1 MKRVEITYR
10 SYANELSKLST
21 RLERAEK
28 TYQKKLAAAEKFG
41 VANWTADDRSAWL
54 ETVPK
59 SDWGQLLNKSDIKI
73 HGAWWDLVRAKNEVE
88 DLKGQIER
96 AEKRFEKATE
106 AVIAYQEELKKI
118 TDAKEMERLMQEEFE
133 KEQKEWAKDGI
144 TLETRYTGK
153 TPKGKGFGIWENN
166 GYTERSWHCYSLVID
181 GEMIFTSGEFWR
193 AYAVV
198 KNS

>member
-10 SYANELSKLST
+10 SHLNELNKLNAK
-21 RLERAEK
+21 LERAEK
-28 TYQKKLAAAEKFG
+28 TYQKKLAAAEKLG
-41 VANWTADDRSAWL
+41 VANWSKDERIAWL

-59 SDWGQLLNKSDIKI
+59 ENGWLINKSDIKKN
-73 HGAWWDLVRAKNEVE
+73 GAWFDLYSAKRDLE
-88 DLKGQIER
+88 DLKLQIGR
-96 AEKRFEKATE
+96 AEKRFEKAAE

-118 TDAKEMERLMQEEFE
+118 TDLKEMERLMREEFE
-133 KEQKEWAKDGI
+133 QEQKEWAKDGI

-153 TPKGKGFGIWENN
+153 TPKGKGFGIWSNN
-166 GYTERSWHCYSLVID
+166 GFTERSWHCYSLVID

-193 AYAVV
+193 AYGVI